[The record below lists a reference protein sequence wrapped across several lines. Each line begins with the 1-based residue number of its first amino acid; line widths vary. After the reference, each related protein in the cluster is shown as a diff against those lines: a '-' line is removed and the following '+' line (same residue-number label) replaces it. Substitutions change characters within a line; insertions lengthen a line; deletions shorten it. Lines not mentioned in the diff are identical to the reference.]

1 MYQPPHFVE
10 DRLDVLHTMIRAHP
24 LGLLV
29 SHGAGGLQA
38 NPIPFL
44 IDETE
49 GAFGRLRA
57 HVARAN
63 PQWRDLVDGAEVLV
77 AFQGSDA
84 YVTPSWYATKAENGK
99 VVPTWNYIM
108 VQARGVARAI
118 QDPDWLRGMV
128 SELTDSHEAAL
139 VEPWAVTDAP
149 ESYVTSQLR
158 GIVGVE
164 IELTELSGK
173 WKVSQNRSDA
183 DRDGVA
189 EGLGAHPMASI
200 VRRAES

>member
-44 IDETE
+44 IDEME

-139 VEPWAVTDAP
+139 AEPWAVTDAP

-189 EGLGAHPMASI
+189 DGLGAHPMASI